1 MENILSIPFII
12 GAISYRVGEFLD
24 TKTQNAIASVNRE
37 NGKVQIAVEADLETG
52 VDSVSSQAAF
62 VDYASKYQFPPGI
75 SYRV

>member
-1 MENILSIPFII
+1 MENILSIPFTI
-12 GAISYRVGEFLD
+12 GTTSYRVGEFLD